1 MLHSDKRRSLKLTAL
16 FLTALT
22 LLPMLF
28 ACGAD
33 PSAPAADVTAA
44 PGAETTAAPEETEIP
59 FEDLPLGEK
68 LKRTLE
74 ALPAVDYKGYEF
86 TFLSR
91 EVTNGLWS
99 TMDVY
104 TESMN
109 GEPINDAVYA
119 RNGYLEDQFNIRIVE
134 VRDTAPATKAKS
146 TVLAGED
153 AYDVFTGGLNTLCPL
168 VTEKQLVDFFSVP
181 GIDLDNVWWDQHL
194 AAGLSVGGRLYF
206 ATGDISIMDN
216 LGTWAITFNKDII
229 RSHNLDDPY
238 QLVGDNKWVLPK
250 MTEMAKAVSA
260 DLDGDG
266 VMGDADLYGSC
277 TESFNVYAYWV
288 GAGQRICSKDEK
300 DMPKLTLF
308 NDRSVSIMDLI
319 MDFQCDRSTVTFTAG
334 RKDGRYMY
342 EVFRDGLAL
351 FTYGGM
357 MTYSHYRDSD
367 VDYGILPS
375 PKFDE
380 AQDEYYNTY
389 SHSNFA
395 ALAIPI
401 TASDLARTG
410 TILESWAALSRYT
423 LSPAYYDIT
432 LSNKYL
438 RDEESLDMI
447 DLVLN
452 TRSYDLGHIFNWG
465 SAFNLIAD
473 MFNAK
478 SNDFASKY
486 AANESKIQT
495 EIDKF
500 IENFS

>member
-1 MLHSDKRRSLKLTAL
+1 MKHSDKRRSLKLTAL

-44 PGAETTAAPEETEIP
+44 PGAETTAAPEETTIP
-59 FEDLPLGEK
+59 FEELPNDEK
-68 LKRTLE
+68 LQRTLQ
-74 ALPAVDYKGYEF
+74 ALPEADYGGYEF
-86 TFLSR
+86 TFLAR
-91 EVTNGLWS
+91 EVSNGLWS
-99 TMDVY
+99 TQDVY

-119 RNGYLEDQFNIRIVE
+119 RNGYLEDSFKIKIVE
-134 VRDTAPATKAKS
+134 VRDTAPATKAKN

-153 AYDVFTGGLNTLCPL
+153 AYDVFNAGLNSINSMI
-168 VTEKQLVDFFSVP
+168 TEKQLVDFCTIP
-181 GIDLDNVWWDQHL
+181 GIDLDNVWWDQNL
-194 AAGLSVGGRLYF
+194 ASGLSIGGKLYY

-229 RSHNLDDPY
+229 KSQNLDDPY
-238 QLVGDNKWVLPK
+238 QLVSDNKWLLSK
-250 MTEMAKAVSA
+250 MTEMAKAVAS

-288 GAGQRICSKDEK
+288 GSGQVICSKDEK
-300 DMPKLTLF
+300 DLPKLTMY
-308 NDRSVSIMDLI
+308 NDRSASIIDQI
-319 MDFQCDRSTVTFTAG
+319 MDFQCDRSVVTFTAG

-342 EVFRDGLAL
+342 LVFRDGLAL

-357 MTYSHYRDSD
+357 MTYAYYRDSE
-367 VDYGILPS
+367 VDYGILPA

-380 AQDEYYNTY
+380 AQDDYYNTY
-389 SHSNFA
+389 SNSNFVT
-395 ALAIPI
+395 LSVPI

-410 TILESWAALSRYT
+410 TILEGWAALSRYT

-447 DLVLN
+447 DLILN
-452 TRSYDLGHIFNWG
+452 TRRYDLGQIFNWG
-465 SAFNLIAD
+465 SAFNLITD

-486 AANESKIQT
+486 ASNESKIQAK
-495 EIDKF
+495 IDEF
-500 IENFS
+500 IEGIS